1 MFSDTKKQ
9 KMSIIKSIITHSGSF
24 HADESLAIFMLKTLP
39 KYKDHSIIR
48 TRNPAVIAEGDIVV
62 DVGGEYNPA
71 TNRYDHHQRGFVE
84 TYSPAYDVKL
94 SSAGL
99 IYKHFGTKVVQTIVG
114 SHPQTDEIV
123 SRVYK
128 KLILGFDGHDNGVS
142 AYPTDI
148 AAKYES
154 PTTIA
159 DRVSRLN
166 PDWNEASTDAD
177 FDRQFL
183 KAVEITG
190 EELVY
195 WVTSTDTGE
204 ILRQPVASGS
214 SDCAAC
220 NRFAVQRPFIRA
232 DYCAR
237 PILSVDFAPR

>member
-48 TRNPAVIAEGDIVV
+48 TRNPAVIVEGDIVV

-99 IYKHFGTKVVQTIVG
+99 IYKHFGTKVVQAIVG
-114 SHPQTDEIV
+114 AHPQTDEIV

-128 KLILGFDGHDNGVS
+128 KLSTATITGYRPTPPTLPPNTSRQPQSLIVYRDSTRTGTRHQQTRILTGS
-142 AYPTDI
+142 
-148 AAKYES
+148 S
-154 PTTIA
+154 
-159 DRVSRLN
+159 SRL
-166 PDWNEASTDAD
+166 WRLQARSWC
-177 FDRQFL
+177 
-183 KAVEITG
+183 TG
-190 EELVY
+190 
-195 WVTSTDTGE
+195 
-204 ILRQPVASGS
+204 
-214 SDCAAC
+214 
-220 NRFAVQRPFIRA
+220 
-232 DYCAR
+232 
-237 PILSVDFAPR
+237 